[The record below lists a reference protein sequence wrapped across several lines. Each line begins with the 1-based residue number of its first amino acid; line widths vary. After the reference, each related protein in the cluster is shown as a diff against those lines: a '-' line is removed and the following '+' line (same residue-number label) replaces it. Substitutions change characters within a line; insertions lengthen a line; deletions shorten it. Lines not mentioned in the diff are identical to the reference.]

1 MNDRHTMRA
10 SDHDR
15 QAVVDRLRGALEDG
29 RLTMDEYLD
38 RMQRA
43 LQAVTYGDLA
53 PLCADLPAAAPAPL
67 TPLPSARRGALAGL
81 PVVLKVL
88 WTIWLIAVSVNVVVW
103 ALVSA
108 TSGHL
113 AYPWPLWVAGPY
125 GAVLFAISAAV
136 TQCRCA
142 KPKTILLS
150 ERAVLSRFRT
160 GGPLSG
166 ERHPSHDHRAARSG
180 SRCHQAGPDA
190 NGPAATSRHPAQESG
205 ACPYGPHRS
214 RKY

>member
-1 MNDRHTMRA
+1 MNDPQAMRA

-38 RMQRA
+38 RMQLA
-43 LQAVTYGDLA
+43 LQAVTYGDLT
-53 PLCADLPAAAPAPL
+53 PLCADLPAAAPAPAAPAPAPL
-67 TPLPSARRGALAGL
+67 TAVPSAARRGAFAGL

-88 WTIWLIAVSVNVVVW
+88 WTIWLTAVSVNVVVW
-103 ALVSA
+103 ALVSG

-136 TQCRCA
+136 TQCRCER
-142 KPKTILLS
+142 PKTILLS
-150 ERAVLSRFRT
+150 ERAVLSRFR
-160 GGPLSG
+160 P
-166 ERHPSHDHRAARSG
+166 
-180 SRCHQAGPDA
+180 
-190 NGPAATSRHPAQESG
+190 G
-205 ACPYGPHRS
+205 A
-214 RKY
+214 